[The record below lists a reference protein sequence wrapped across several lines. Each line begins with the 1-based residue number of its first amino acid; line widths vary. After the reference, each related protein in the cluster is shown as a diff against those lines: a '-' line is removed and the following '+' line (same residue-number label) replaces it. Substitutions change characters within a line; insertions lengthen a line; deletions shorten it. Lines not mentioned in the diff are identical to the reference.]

1 MRLDKPRVEPLTEEQ
16 LDPEL
21 KVQMRGRIL
30 NIFRTLAHHPKLM
43 KRWLVFGNHI
53 LAKSTLTP
61 RDREIAILRV
71 GWLCE
76 SGYEWAQHVVIGKDA
91 GLSDEEIDRLTEA
104 PDAAGWSAAE
114 AALIRG
120 TDELHEDS
128 FISDA
133 TWSEL
138 SQHYSTKQLMDFVF
152 TVGQYHTVSM
162 ALNTF
167 GVQLDPG
174 LTGLPKR

>member
-1 MRLDKPRVEPLTEEQ
+1 MRLDTPRVLPLTDENI
-16 LDPEL
+16 DPEL
-21 KVQMRGRIL
+21 QVQMDGRIL

-53 LAKSTLTP
+53 LAKSSLSP
-61 RDREIAILRV
+61 RDRELVILRV

-76 SGYEWAQHVVIGKDA
+76 SGYEWAQHVVIGKAA
-91 GLSDEEIDRLTEA
+91 GLSDEEIHQITRGG
-104 PDAAGWSAAE
+104 DADGWSPAE
-114 AALIRG
+114 AALLHG
-120 TDELHEDS
+120 TDELHNDS
-128 FISDA
+128 FIGDT
-133 TWSEL
+133 TWSSL
-138 SQHYSTKQLMDFVF
+138 SQHYSTQQLMDFVF

-167 GVQLDPG
+167 GVQLDAG

>member
-1 MRLDKPRVEPLTEEQ
+1 MRLETPRVLPLTDEQ

-21 KVQMRGRIL
+21 KVQLGGRIL

-53 LAKSTLTP
+53 LAKSSLSP
-61 RDREIAILRV
+61 RDRELVILRV

-76 SGYEWAQHVVIGKDA
+76 SGYEWAQHVVIGKAA
-91 GLSDEEIDRLTEA
+91 GLSDEEIQLITQGG
-104 PDAAGWSAAE
+104 DADSWSPAE
-114 AALIRG
+114 AALLNG
-120 TDELHEDS
+120 TDELHNDS
-128 FISDA
+128 FIGDT
-133 TWSEL
+133 TWSSL
-138 SQHYSTKQLMDFVF
+138 SQHYSTQQLMDFVF

-167 GVQLDPG
+167 GVQLDAG